1 MCDQYR
7 SRGWPGQS
15 VLSYARMNYMWYDLV
30 GMLGVAVI
38 IVTYLMLQLERLEG
52 AGLAYSLLN
61 AAGASMVLV
70 SLYYEFNL
78 SAVVVEGFWV
88 LISLLGVAKNVARR
102 AKGAAA

>member
-1 MCDQYR
+1 MDYT
-7 SRGWPGQS
+7 
-15 VLSYARMNYMWYDLV
+15 WYDLV
-30 GMLGVAVI
+30 GMFGVAVI
-38 IVTYLMLQLERLEG
+38 VATYLLLQLERLDG

-78 SAVVVEGFWV
+78 SAAVVEAFWV

-102 AKGAAA
+102 VKGAPA

>member
-1 MCDQYR
+1 
-7 SRGWPGQS
+7 
-15 VLSYARMNYMWYDLV
+15 MNYAWYDFV

-38 IVTYLMLQLERLEG
+38 IGTYLLLQLERLDA

-61 AAGASMVLV
+61 AVGASMVLV

-78 SAVVVEGFWV
+78 SAVVVEAFWV

-102 AKGAAA
+102 GGRAAA

>member
-1 MCDQYR
+1 MD
-7 SRGWPGQS
+7 
-15 VLSYARMNYMWYDLV
+15 YAWYDLV

-38 IVTYLMLQLERLEG
+38 IGTYLMLQLERLDG
-52 AGLAYSLLN
+52 GGLAYSLLN

-70 SLYYEFNL
+70 SLYFEFNL